1 MHQPQGKIEIGVII
15 GVLIGA
21 AVVVALGAVLL
32 VDTTGQK
39 GSGLS
44 QAYDLDAAKL
54 ARFDP
59 NLILYEEVGAP
70 IPTGFDRARSFAL
83 DGEGQFYVAGDKAV
97 RMLSKTGSLQRVI
110 GLSSPPRCVAVA
122 TDGKVYVGLNDHVE
136 VFDQAGQ
143 RLASWERLE
152 ERAFLTSIAISDNDV
167 LVADAGN
174 AVVLRYG
181 TAGQLIN
188 RIGEK
193 NLEKNVPGFHVPS
206 PYFDLAMAPDGL
218 LRVVSPGRMRIEAY
232 TLGGDLELW
241 WGENGMR
248 IETFCGCCNP
258 ANFAIMSDGSY
269 VTSEKGLTRVK
280 VYDPDGSFL
289 GVVAGPEQL
298 IEGGAPRVFE
308 NVDDAKASGFDVAV
322 DAADRVYVL
331 DTIENTIRVFAKKE
345 KGGTP

>member
-1 MHQPQGKIEIGVII
+1 
-15 GVLIGA
+15 
-21 AVVVALGAVLL
+21 VVAVGSVLF
-32 VDTTGQK
+32 VDTTGRR

-59 NLILYEEVGAP
+59 NLILYDKVGSP
-70 IPTGFDRARSFAL
+70 IPTGCDRARSFAL
-83 DGEGQFYVAGDKAV
+83 DGEGRFYIAGDEAV
-97 RMLSKTGSLQRVI
+97 RVLSKTGNLQRVI

-122 TDGKVYVGLNDHVE
+122 PDGEVYVGLSDHVE
-136 VFDQAGQ
+136 VFDSAGQ
-143 RLASWERLE
+143 RVASWEPLE
-152 ERAFLTSIAISDNDV
+152 TGAFLTSIAIADNDV
-167 LVADAGN
+167 LVADAGHE
-174 AVVLRYG
+174 VVLRYDR
-181 TAGQLIN
+181 AGQLVN

-193 NLEKNVPGFHVPS
+193 APERNIPGFHVPS

-232 TLGGDLELW
+232 TLDGDLELW
-241 WGENGMR
+241 WGESGMR

-258 ANFAIMSDGSY
+258 ANFAIMSDGSF

-280 VYDPDGSFL
+280 VYDPDGAFV

-322 DAADRVYVL
+322 DAADRVYIL
-331 DTIENTIRVFAKKE
+331 DTIENTVRTFVRKE